1 MGLFKK
7 KEPKKVYLQT
17 SATGDKETEEARLK
31 ALEASLEFLNKPQK
45 KETKETTAEQS
56 DPESGNTVDRNG
68 QVGKT
73 TAISKKNDDGT
84 LQSPKV
90 KPNPVAPAVQPSDR
104 ILHSTGSN
112 TLNSLNAFNAN
123 KLNSL
128 SEKNETSSDVKA
140 DAEAAEENI
149 ENKEKKPEVIASP
162 KASEAAP
169 ADTQINSASGKPW
182 GRRMDYRTAVVKA
195 NTEPQTSEP
204 AVKPIAPKA
213 VSNVPPAP
221 HMPQNINS
229 KAPMP
234 PQAPAKTIV
243 PTFPVVPDKANKPT
257 VSSGKEPIPATIANA
272 ATIVAAGSSI
282 VMPAAVPAPAEET
295 PQESVKQEASNVQKA
310 IEMPNSNVQDAPEIQ
325 EDVEKKFTT
334 KKTEETVKQ
343 QKTAMIKNPLPTP
356 KKHIPKEMDFD
367 YQPISSQMHFDIVD
381 MTGID
386 FFDIN

>member
-31 ALEASLEFLNKPQK
+31 VLEASLEFLNKPQK
-45 KETKETTAEQS
+45 KDDKETAEEKTPSEEIRAIDQS
-56 DPESGNTVDRNG
+56 SQEEKETEAAKKSIPESSQAQR
-68 QVGKT
+68 
-73 TAISKKNDDGT
+73 
-84 LQSPKV
+84 V
-90 KPNPVAPAVQPSDR
+90 KPNPVAPAVQPSER
-104 ILHSTGSN
+104 ILHSTESN
-112 TLNSLNAFNAN
+112 TLNSLNALNAN

-128 SEKNETSSDVKA
+128 STKNENV
-140 DAEAAEENI
+140 AATDIDPETQEENI
-149 ENKEKKPEVIASP
+149 GNKDKKPEVIAVP
-162 KASEAAP
+162 KAPELSAAE
-169 ADTQINSASGKPW
+169 QQVNKASGKPW

-195 NTEPQTSEP
+195 NAEPQTKEP
-204 AVKPIAPKA
+204 PVKPIAPKA

-221 HMPQNINS
+221 HMPQNATS
-229 KAPMP
+229 KAPLP

-243 PTFPVVPDKANKPT
+243 PTVPTVPDKINKPT
-257 VSSGKEPIPATIANA
+257 VSSGKAPIPATIANA
-272 ATIVAAGSSI
+272 ATIVASGSGV
-282 VMPAAVPAPAEET
+282 VMPAAVPALTEE
-295 PQESVKQEASNVQKA
+295 PVQESEIPEIPIVQRA
-310 IEMPNSNVQDAPEIQ
+310 IEMPKSKNESASSENAENEDAA
-325 EDVEKKFTT
+325 KKA
-334 KKTEETVKQ
+334 EETVKQ